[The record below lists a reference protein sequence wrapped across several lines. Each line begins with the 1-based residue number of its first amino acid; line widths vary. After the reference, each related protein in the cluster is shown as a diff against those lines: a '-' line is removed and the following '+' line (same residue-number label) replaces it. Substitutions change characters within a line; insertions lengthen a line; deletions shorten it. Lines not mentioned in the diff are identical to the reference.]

1 MLSELLAAVMTFFV
15 MGRSPITNDTKSPI
29 RPRRAIF
36 PIACWLL
43 LAVPFIWIAHRA
55 QPADA
60 IDAPL
65 PFRPIVALD
74 ALAFYARQIIAPFS
88 LAMDYG
94 RSPQWLALSPQ
105 RFWTWIVPIAIAAAA
120 ISLSP
125 RWRFVKFGIL
135 FFVAGLV
142 PVLGFVPF
150 DFQSYSTVA
159 DHYLYLSMFAISLII
174 AALLSVIPRPFL
186 FAAMA
191 ICMALLAICAHIQT
205 RFWHDS
211 ESLFRHTLSIN
222 PTSVA
227 AAVNLGKLRA
237 DQADTFK
244 AQGRVNEAMTRSDE
258 AISLYKRALAS
269 SPNDADVLKNL
280 GHMYKLQQRWPEAE
294 IQYRAVLTLRPND
307 AETHVQ
313 LGVVLGNQG
322 RITDAIEEF
331 REALSIE
338 RDYAMARN
346 LLDQAIRMLP
356 QSRPANP

>member
-1 MLSELLAAVMTFFV
+1 
-15 MGRSPITNDTKSPI
+15 
-29 RPRRAIF
+29 
-36 PIACWLL
+36 
-43 LAVPFIWIAHRA
+43 
-55 QPADA
+55 
-60 IDAPL
+60 
-65 PFRPIVALD
+65 
-74 ALAFYARQIIAPFS
+74 
-88 LAMDYG
+88 
-94 RSPQWLALSPQ
+94 
-105 RFWTWIVPIAIAAAA
+105 
-120 ISLSP
+120 
-125 RWRFVKFGIL
+125 
-135 FFVAGLV
+135 
-142 PVLGFVPF
+142 
-150 DFQSYSTVA
+150 
-159 DHYLYLSMFAISLII
+159 
-174 AALLSVIPRPFL
+174 
-186 FAAMA
+186 
-191 ICMALLAICAHIQT
+191 MALLAICAHIQT

-338 RDYAMARN
+338 RDYAVARN